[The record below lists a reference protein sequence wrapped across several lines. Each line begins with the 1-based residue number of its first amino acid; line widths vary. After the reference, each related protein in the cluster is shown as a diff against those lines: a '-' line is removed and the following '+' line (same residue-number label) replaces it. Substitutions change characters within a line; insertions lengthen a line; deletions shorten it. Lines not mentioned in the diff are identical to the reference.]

1 MTKQCHTN
9 QALSCVR
16 RNTKLF
22 YSEEKKKSTQK
33 IASIPRIVW
42 ACETA
47 TNIKINNNNN
57 NNKEIN
63 K

>member
-9 QALSCVR
+9 QALSRVR

-22 YSEEKKKSTQK
+22 YLEKKKSTQK
-33 IASIPRIVW
+33 IATIPRIVW
-42 ACETA
+42 ACEAA

-57 NNKEIN
+57 NK
-63 K
+63 